1 MRGCALDMDT
11 KFQLFD
17 GRPTADLCLPVEV
30 PVYDFLDNLCIGYQ
44 TLKHPA
50 AFTIEE
56 CNRVRDYIKAPV
68 FKNLFLTNK
77 QQTRFYLL
85 VMPGEKVFKTK
96 YLSAQINSARLSF
109 ADEAHMKQYLGVTP
123 GSVTPLGLI
132 HDTDCTVNLL
142 LDSDLQNY
150 PVFACHPCLNSA
162 SVVMRLEDLISRI
175 IPATGHSFQ
184 WVTLPD
190 TL

>member
-1 MRGCALDMDT
+1 MEYT
-11 KFQLFD
+11 FQLFD
-17 GRPTADLCLPVEV
+17 GRPEADLCQPVEV
-30 PVYDFLDNLCIGYQ
+30 PVYDFLDNLGIEYK

-77 QQTRFYLL
+77 QQTGFYLL
-85 VMPGEKVFKTK
+85 VMPGEKIFKTK

-109 ADEAHMKQYLGVTP
+109 ADAEHMRQYLGVTP

-132 HDTDCTVNLL
+132 HDKTQTVSLL
-142 LDSDLQNY
+142 LDSDIQTY
-150 PVFACHPCLNSA
+150 PLFACHPCINSA
-162 SVVMRLEDLISRI
+162 SVVMRLEDLISRV
-175 IPATGHSFQ
+175 IPATGHPFQ

-190 TL
+190 EIR

>member
-1 MRGCALDMDT
+1 MEKDY
-11 KFQLFD
+11 QLFT
-17 GRPTADLCLPVEV
+17 GRPQNAECIPMEEK
-30 PVYDFLDNLCIGYQ
+30 VYDFLDNLGIDYK

-56 CNRVRDYIKAPV
+56 CNKVRDKVNAPV

-77 QQTRFYLL
+77 QQTNFYLL

-109 ADEAHMKQYLGVTP
+109 ANEDFMQLYLGVTP

-132 HDTDCTVNLL
+132 NDKDKTVRVLFDRDVL
-142 LDSDLQNY
+142 AYDE
-150 PVFACHPCLNSA
+150 FACHPCINSA
-162 SVVMRLEDLISRI
+162 SVILRLKDMTDKVVV
-175 IPATGHSFQ
+175 ATGHDIT
-184 WVTLPD
+184 WVTLPNE
-190 TL
+190 